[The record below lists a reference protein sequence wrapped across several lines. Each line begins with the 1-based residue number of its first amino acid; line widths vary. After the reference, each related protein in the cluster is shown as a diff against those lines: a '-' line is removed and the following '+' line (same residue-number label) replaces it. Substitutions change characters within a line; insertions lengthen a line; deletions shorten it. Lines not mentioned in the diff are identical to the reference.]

1 MSYYIC
7 TFPDRTNV
15 TVDIVNQ
22 TPEGTQMQVQWIS
35 EQGLVSSVWVPSDWV
50 SLRYH
55 PAALSA

>member
-1 MSYYIC
+1 MTHIC
-7 TFPDRTNV
+7 TFPDRTQV
-15 TVDIVNQ
+15 AVSVIDT
-22 TPEGTQMQVQWIS
+22 EGTRTQVQQTT